1 VAEQRSR
8 PLWQSVVVVDLV
20 VLAGVATVWLAWRLH
35 HLLVLALA
43 AAFIALVLDPVV
55 RRLERR
61 RVPRPLG
68 ALGVFVLVGI
78 LIGLVLAAIVVP
90 AIGAGERFA
99 AHVPSIVQRAEHG
112 HGAIG
117 RLLVHL
123 DAQHFVTQNASRLE
137 HYLERFGGGAVAV
150 AEKVVSGLFDLVT
163 VIVLAFFL
171 LLEGPRLVRGFLSL
185 FDERRARRAAELLH
199 SVGRSV
205 SGFVLGNLIT
215 SLVAGL
221 VIWSTLDLLGVGYAL
236 ALATWVGLVDLLPMI
251 GGLLAGVPT
260 TVFAF
265 LHSTEAGIV
274 TAIVFIVY
282 QELEN
287 HLLNPLVMS
296 RTVRLS
302 PLWVLVAVLV
312 GGYLYG
318 FLGALLAI
326 PVAGALGVLAV
337 ELRPAVA
344 ALLGGSPGPSSPG
357 PSSPPGPSS
366 AQAVVSSGGD
376 HPSGEVEP
384 DDACAA
390 DDPGSARKGGAVR
403 SGWPRRGTPL
413 APVATPGKPAQAP
426 RKVE

>member
-8 PLWQSVVVVDLV
+8 PLWQRVVVVDVV
-20 VLAGVATVWLAWRLH
+20 VLAGIGVVWLAWRLH

-43 AAFIALVLDPVV
+43 AAFVALVLDPVV
-55 RRLERR
+55 SRLERR
-61 RVPRPLG
+61 RIPR
-68 ALGVFVLVGI
+68 ALGTLAVFLLVGI
-78 LIGLVLAAIVVP
+78 LVGLVLTAIVVP

-99 AHVPSIVQRAEHG
+99 AHVPAIVRRAENG

-123 DAQHFVTQNASRLE
+123 DAQRFVAENATRLE
-137 HYLERFGGGAVAV
+137 HYLERFGGGAIVV

-163 VIVLAFFL
+163 VVVLAFFL
-171 LLEGPRLVRGFLSL
+171 VMEGPRLARAFFGL
-185 FDERRARRAAELLH
+185 FDEERARRGADLLR

-221 VIWSTLDLLGVGYAL
+221 VLWATLDLLGVSYAL
-236 ALATWVGLVDLLPMI
+236 ALATWVGLVDLLPMV

-260 TVFAF
+260 TIFAF
-265 LHSTEAGIV
+265 LHSTEAGVV
-274 TAIVFIVY
+274 TAIVFVVY

-287 HLLNPLVMS
+287 HLLSPLVMS

-302 PLWVLVAVLV
+302 PLWVLVSVLA

-344 ALLGGSPGPSSPG
+344 ALLGGGPSDE
-357 PSSPPGPSS
+357 PPGPR
-366 AQAVVSSGGD
+366 A
-376 HPSGEVEP
+376 P
-384 DDACAA
+384 
-390 DDPGSARKGGAVR
+390 
-403 SGWPRRGTPL
+403 TPL
-413 APVATPGKPAQAP
+413 RAGGPGEDAAGNGAEGRAEVPAELARRERPWLRRPSTPAQGSEQQTKARP
-426 RKVE
+426 IE

>member
-1 VAEQRSR
+1 MAEQWSR
-8 PLWQSVVVVDLV
+8 PLWQRVVVVELV

-43 AAFIALVLDPVV
+43 SAFIALVLDPIV

-61 RVPRPLG
+61 HIPRPLG
-68 ALGVFVLVGI
+68 TLMVFVLVGVVV
-78 LIGLVLAAIVVP
+78 GLVLAAIVVP

-99 AHVPSIVQRAEHG
+99 AHVPAIVQSAEDG

-117 RLLVHL
+117 RLLVHV
-123 DAQHFVTQNASRLE
+123 DAQRFVAENASRLE
-137 HYLERFGGGAVAV
+137 HYLERFGGGAFVV
-150 AEKVVSGLFDLVT
+150 AEKIVSGLFDLVT
-163 VIVLAFFL
+163 VVVLAFFL
-171 LLEGPRLVRGFLSL
+171 LMEGPRLVHGFLGL
-185 FDERRARRAAELLH
+185 FDDERARRGTELLR

-221 VIWSTLDLLGVGYAL
+221 VLWGTLDGLGVGYAL

-260 TVFAF
+260 TIFAF
-265 LHSTEAGIV
+265 LHSTEAGVV

-282 QELEN
+282 QEFEN
-287 HLLNPLVMS
+287 HLLNPMVMS

-302 PLWVLVAVLV
+302 PLWVLFSVLA

-337 ELRPAVA
+337 ELRPAVV
-344 ALLGGSPGPSSPG
+344 ALLGGRAGEPPRPTEGGGSVGRRAAPGAG
-357 PSSPPGPSS
+357 GE
-366 AQAVVSSGGD
+366 AGQAV
-376 HPSGEVEP
+376 
-384 DDACAA
+384 AA
-390 DDPGSARKGGAVR
+390 ARRRPWTARRPLATPTPVPGSAGQVQD
-403 SGWPRRGTPL
+403 L
-413 APVATPGKPAQAP
+413 PV
-426 RKVE
+426 E